1 MRYLPVL
8 LWIGL
13 LVYCL
18 VDVIQADEARVRVLP
33 KTLWILVI
41 VLLPFVGPIA
51 WLLAGRPV
59 SGAGAARSSFGVRRN
74 RPAAPDDDP
83 DFLAAL
89 ARSNAKRERERRLRE
104 KHDEPHDEPPA
115 DPSA

>member
-13 LVYCL
+13 LVYCI
-18 VDVIQADEARVRVLP
+18 VDVLQADGVRVRALP
-33 KTLWILVI
+33 KAFWILLI
-41 VLLPFVGPIA
+41 VLVPFVGPIA

-59 SGAGAARSSFGVRRN
+59 SGAGAARSSFGGRRT
-74 RPAAPDDDP
+74 RPASPDDDP
-83 DFLAAL
+83 DFLAG
-89 ARSNAKRERERRLRE
+89 
-104 KHDEPHDEPPA
+104 HDEPPA